1 MFSTRNFLSAAL
13 TASAVASL
21 LATGSGCGFQ
31 RANNNPRADRLNDT
45 PLIVDEAMQRRNFER
60 SSAYYQKP
68 TVIAGP
74 TWLTFRGDEKA
85 ERTDLLT
92 DPLIFGANV
101 VVSPYAAV
109 KDPQWENVEY
119 RGATVPP
126 THHAMPPLPE

>member
-1 MFSTRNFLSAAL
+1 MYSTRKLRLLSLVAVAASAAPLL
-13 TASAVASL
+13 T
-21 LATGSGCGFQ
+21 GCGFQ
-31 RANNNPRADRLNDT
+31 RANNNPQPDRLNDN
-45 PLIVDEAMQRRNFER
+45 PLVVDEAMQRRDFER
-60 SSAYYQKP
+60 SSAYYKRP
-68 TVIAGP
+68 TIIAGP

-109 KDPQWENVEY
+109 KDPQWEDVEY